1 MKTERN
7 ISLGYILVFL
17 NNLFFWMAP
26 WLLYM
31 LRFIDFGQVAIVQ
44 AVGLGTRVVMEVPS
58 GVLAD
63 LLGKKKTLIVAFLM
77 TAVGEMMMVIDP
89 GFYTF
94 IGAFLILNTGYSF
107 YSGTID
113 AFMFDT
119 LVVGKKESQY
129 PRVLSRQNAIMNGAI
144 AVAAISG
151 GLMYRVWIG
160 LPFVMTGIAKLIGAG
175 VVILADEPVV
185 DTQQFSWRNF
195 LLQTRE
201 GMNQLFSP
209 SMRQVSILLLTFGS
223 FSTIAYEILDDA
235 SVVAFGYSE
244 VGIGVLYSVVTL
256 IAIPFSLLYEKV
268 SKKFGSYYLLI
279 GSIGVLVLNYLF
291 SPRIGIAVWT
301 GLFLVRVMYSPIK
314 DGAVAELINTR
325 TPSWIRAT
333 TISTYELL
341 RKVPF
346 LILAGF
352 IGTLMDEYGVQ
363 WLAFWFAIT
372 LLVVSVPQIV
382 YRKMSSSYDKR

>member
-58 GVLAD
+58 GVL
-63 LLGKKKTLIVAFLM
+63 
-77 TAVGEMMMVIDP
+77 
-89 GFYTF
+89 
-94 IGAFLILNTGYSF
+94 
-107 YSGTID
+107 
-113 AFMFDT
+113 
-119 LVVGKKESQY
+119 
-129 PRVLSRQNAIMNGAI
+129 
-144 AVAAISG
+144 
-151 GLMYRVWIG
+151 
-160 LPFVMTGIAKLIGAG
+160 
-175 VVILADEPVV
+175 
-185 DTQQFSWRNF
+185 
-195 LLQTRE
+195 
-201 GMNQLFSP
+201 
-209 SMRQVSILLLTFGS
+209 
-223 FSTIAYEILDDA
+223 
-235 SVVAFGYSE
+235 
-244 VGIGVLYSVVTL
+244 YSVVTL
-256 IAIPFSLLYEKV
+256 IAIPFSLLYEKA

-291 SPRIGIAVWT
+291 SPWIGIAVWT

-325 TPSWIRAT
+325 TPSRIRAT

-363 WLAFWFAIT
+363 WLAFWLAIT

-382 YRKMSSSYDKR
+382 YRKMSSSYDK